1 MDLYQEEIY
10 NRANVNV
17 SVIVHDNIKDVIIK
31 NLENNMTDKNIII
44 NNYNYNDITK
54 INNIPK
60 DNVNDEEKGILSL
73 WLKKIKVV
81 SSVIILCVDW
91 QHIYSQQNT
100 QSNSK
105 DNILK
110 ENKNTERKGS
120 YIRKESIINE
130 GIHKMGD
137 MNCYDKIHGY
147 GNVDNY
153 GNIDNNI
160 NIDKYSNVNNYNN
173 TDGYNNN
180 IDDYNNNTDG
190 YNNNI
195 DGYNN
200 NIDGY
205 NNNIDGYN
213 NNTNDYNNNTN
224 DYNNNTDDYNNNTD
238 DYNKPNSSS
247 NIYNFHNM
255 NNSYGDINMD
265 DNNFCFVQ
273 NEEYMNKI
281 NKELLNRIEEI
292 NKIILKRKKVC
303 KIILL
308 VILPENTKNTEDYI
322 KHISLL
328 NCENISAI
336 FITLGLKEIHNKIK
350 KLDNL
355 LKDCVT
361 TFFKQYIITYE
372 RKSNIN
378 LKKHIF

>member
-180 IDDYNNNTDG
+180 IDG

-213 NNTNDYNNNTN
+213 NNRNSRIENYGSSFFSEPREEKKKKKERKYKISVILNGC
-224 DYNNNTDDYNNNTD
+224 YIFRLV
-238 DYNKPNSSS
+238 NKRE
-247 NIYNFHNM
+247 I
-255 NNSYGDINMD
+255 
-265 DNNFCFVQ
+265 FCF
-273 NEEYMNKI
+273 
-281 NKELLNRIEEI
+281 
-292 NKIILKRKKVC
+292 
-303 KIILL
+303 
-308 VILPENTKNTEDYI
+308 T
-322 KHISLL
+322 
-328 NCENISAI
+328 
-336 FITLGLKEIHNKIK
+336 
-350 KLDNL
+350 
-355 LKDCVT
+355 
-361 TFFKQYIITYE
+361 YIIF
-372 RKSNIN
+372 RSI
-378 LKKHIF
+378 H